1 MSSLV
6 SLGLRGARDQCKHH
20 ETTRPDVWTPG
31 LGDLGPLLAL
41 LWGFCRL
48 IGSFMAEGFFFF
60 FFTVLAFWGF
70 NSLLLAKN

>member
-1 MSSLV
+1 MNSLV

-20 ETTRPDVWTPG
+20 ETRRPDVWTPG
-31 LGDLGPLLAL
+31 LGELGPLLAL

-48 IGSFMAEGFFFF
+48 IGSFMAEGFFS
-60 FFTVLAFWGF
+60 VLAFWGF